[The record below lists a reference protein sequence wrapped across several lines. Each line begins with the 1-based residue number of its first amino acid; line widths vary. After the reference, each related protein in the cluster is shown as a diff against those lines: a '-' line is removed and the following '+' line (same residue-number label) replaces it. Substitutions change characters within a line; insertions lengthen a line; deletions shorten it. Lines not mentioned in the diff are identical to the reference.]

1 MKKPRAEHRGNMI
14 IFPGAFHTQLD
25 KAVRAADRHDFMEAV
40 RQFDLATELGQ
51 LEPEAMLVY
60 AYSLYEVRQFE
71 KALVICE
78 SLLSEGFEEYEELMD
93 LYVTLLVELRRF
105 EEAEALITTLIEE
118 QVLLPE
124 RKEKWLHLKELS
136 QRLAANTDPK
146 EIAEPLEELD
156 PEVYEIEA
164 FLAYPLIKQYQLLIQ
179 AFEGD
184 CQKLENEWR
193 EIVEQ
198 QTIHPVVQT
207 LALLLLMA
215 TGSEEIIRVQK
226 FNWDQPWVPAALDEP
241 FENERFQQLVKLIED
256 RHENEPTAYLLI
268 RDTFQHHAYLQYP
281 YVWNGFEDDE
291 VVDGYMLYFQELLS
305 GEMNRT
311 SHRVLRMIHKI
322 DQLYALLE
330 IE

>member
-281 YVWNGFEDDE
+281 YVWNGFEDHE